1 MDELLTFDEV
11 SELIGVS
18 VGTLRNWRNANVGIP
33 SFKVGRRVVYRRSA
47 IDQWLN
53 EQEKATIRGSVA

>member
-1 MDELLTFDEV
+1 MNELLDQVEV

-18 VGTLRNWRNANVGIP
+18 IGTLRNWRNANIGIP

-47 IDQWLN
+47 IEKWLKQQ
-53 EQEKATIRGSVA
+53 EQETLRGDVA